1 MDQRKHYS
9 GNRGRGSRH
18 AKPKFNQRPKAD
30 QTTIEASPFAE
41 QFLAYQKELDDKN
54 DRYERLVQKSRDLTI
69 ESKRTIFQLH
79 RITGEESKADIL
91 GQVRKRLDEVRHG
104 SLLAIAAEVK
114 DCDYY
119 LYVKAFSPD
128 TICTTLGIQMM
139 LILGYPGSPKG
150 RLKECGHAVA
160 AGLQEF
166 VEAVTYYYYLK
177 ENRLAT
183 WEEIQLEGNFDSQE
197 PSRNLEIT
205 QRDYILGVADLT
217 GEVMRKCINAV
228 GEGDLE
234 QPFIVCQFLRAVHAA
249 FQQVIAI
256 GGREIFRKMVT
267 LFSSLSKVERA
278 CYSLKIRGSEIPKN
292 HLTDLFET
300 ANELCY
306 DSDRTE

>member
-1 MDQRKHYS
+1 MDLAR
-9 GNRGRGSRH
+9 SRH

-119 LYVKAFSPD
+119 LYVKAFSP
-128 TICTTLGIQMM
+128 
-139 LILGYPGSPKG
+139 
-150 RLKECGHAVA
+150 
-160 AGLQEF
+160 GLQEF